1 MAQTPSEFALLAKLR
16 SLPPERI
23 AEVDDFIEFLR
34 LKEQERQL
42 QRAVSGASE
51 AAFERVWDNPDD
63 AEYDRL

>member
-1 MAQTPSEFALLAKLR
+1 MAQTPSETALLAKIR

-23 AEVDDFIEFLR
+23 TEVEDFIEFLR
-34 LKEQERQL
+34 LKERERQL

-51 AAFERVWDNPDD
+51 AAFHKVWDNPDD